1 MGPFG
6 KGNWAMATA
15 RVFVG
20 NLPDDVQEL
29 DLQKRFESYGKVT
42 SISIKLLRRPPP
54 FAFIVR
60 RTRLLICSSWDVPV
74 GSRLCM
80 AGV

>member
-1 MGPFG
+1 
-6 KGNWAMATA
+6 MAAAT

-29 DLQKRFESYGKVT
+29 DLQKRFEAFGKVT
-42 SISIKLLRRPPP
+42 SISVKLLRRPPP

-60 RTRLLICSSWDVPV
+60 PCAQVLVLEAAVDLLFV
-74 GSRLCM
+74 L